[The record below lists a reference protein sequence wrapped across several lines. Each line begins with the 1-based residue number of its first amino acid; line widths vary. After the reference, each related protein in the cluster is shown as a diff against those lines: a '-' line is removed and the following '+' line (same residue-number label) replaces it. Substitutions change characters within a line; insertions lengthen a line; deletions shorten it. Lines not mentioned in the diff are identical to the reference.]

1 MILAILL
8 VSMART
14 AQWDTRVE
22 YRGKHIAIWES
33 ALVSASQFRLNTV
46 SIIPH
51 RTLHVTFAFGGAS
64 GFFRRPT
71 ISWRRLL
78 TSPFYCFFF
87 YRCSFNGLRV
97 RFYGSLSWWQRAISP
112 LSTDFCP
119 TGTVLSFFRTNG
131 SRARHLSI
139 LTTLLSDF
147 DSSQSFSSRFRGAFG
162 RYMTYVPP
170 SRPRP
175 RRPSDSAKPKSR
187 PIHNAGHR
195 CRTRWKTR

>member
-1 MILAILL
+1 MRFG
-8 VSMART
+8 SQR
-14 AQWDTRVE
+14 W
-22 YRGKHIAIWES
+22 S
-33 ALVSASQFRLNTV
+33 ALVSSV
-46 SIIPH
+46 SIPSPSYPRSVSIPYTA
-51 RTLHVTFAFGGAS
+51 RDLCFWRGQWLL
-64 GFFRRPT
+64 PT
-71 ISWRRLL
+71 TNNLVAAAINQPVLL
-78 TSPFYCFFF
+78 LFF

-162 RYMTYVPP
+162 RYMTYIPP
-170 SRPRP
+170 SRPKP
-175 RRPSDSAKPKSR
+175 RLSSDPAKTKSR
-187 PIHNAGHR
+187 PILNMGHR

>member
-1 MILAILL
+1 MGHEGRIL
-8 VSMART
+8 
-14 AQWDTRVE
+14 
-22 YRGKHIAIWES
+22 YREKHIAIWES
-33 ALVSASQFRLNTV
+33 ALTSSV
-46 SIIPH
+46 SIPSPSYPVPSPY
-51 RTLHVTFAFGGAS
+51 RTLHVAFAFGGAS

-78 TSPFYCFFF
+78 TSPFYCFF
-87 YRCSFNGLRV
+87 YRCSFNRLRV
-97 RFYGSLSWWQRAISP
+97 RFYGCLSWWQRAISP
-112 LSTDFCP
+112 LSTNFCP

-162 RYMTYVPP
+162 RYMTYIPP
-170 SRPRP
+170 SRPKP
-175 RRPSDSAKPKSR
+175 RLSSDPAKTKSR
-187 PIHNAGHR
+187 PILNAGLR